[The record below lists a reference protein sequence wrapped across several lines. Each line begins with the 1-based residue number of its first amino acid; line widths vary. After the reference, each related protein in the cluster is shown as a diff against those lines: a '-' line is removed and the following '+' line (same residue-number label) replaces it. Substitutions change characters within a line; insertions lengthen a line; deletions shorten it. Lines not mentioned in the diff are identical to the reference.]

1 MYILMRMNTK
11 VQKWGN
17 SLAVRLPS
25 DIAKKLSITDG
36 TSVRLSEKNGVVEL
50 SRITKPESYSLKELL
65 ARITPENMHAEVD
78 WGAPVGKEIW

>member
-1 MYILMRMNTK
+1 MNTK

-36 TSVRLSEKNGVVEL
+36 TSVRLSEKNGVVQL
-50 SRITKPESYSLKELL
+50 SRISKPESYSLKELL
-65 ARITPENMHAEVD
+65 SRITPENMHEEVD